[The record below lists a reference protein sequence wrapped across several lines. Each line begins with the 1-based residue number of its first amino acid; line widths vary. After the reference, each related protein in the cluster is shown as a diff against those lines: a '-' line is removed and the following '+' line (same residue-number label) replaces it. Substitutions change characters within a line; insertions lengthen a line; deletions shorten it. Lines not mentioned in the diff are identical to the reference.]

1 MVSSVLIPT
10 HLPVAVQLFIRGN
23 RNEARRRIYYKYLFA
38 ECAMKTAKV
47 FKHGNSQAVRLPK
60 EFRFDDDEV
69 LIKRSA
75 GGVLLLP
82 KKIAYERVMAS
93 LLPAK

>member
-1 MVSSVLIPT
+1 
-10 HLPVAVQLFIRGN
+10 
-23 RNEARRRIYYKYLFA
+23 
-38 ECAMKTAKV
+38 MKTAKV

-69 LIKRSA
+69 LIKHSA

-82 KKIAYERVMAS
+82 RKITYARVMAAVS
-93 LLPAK
+93 QFKGKLERRQPKDQKRAWR